1 MGRKTESLAYPTNPL
16 AAIRELQDLDAPESG
31 GHEAEANAESSAT
44 TPPVAQTGSSEV
56 TNAAGSERRVGVAPR
71 RRQRLA
77 NATSGAGAADARP
90 DPVREAVLGMLSSP
104 YSGEVGQGPFTTT
117 TVKIPTEVWERLGW
131 VASLTGQA
139 KQEIIA
145 EALKEYLVKV
155 SKDR

>member
-1 MGRKTESLAYPTNPL
+1 MGRKTESLAYPSNPL

-31 GHEAEANAESSAT
+31 DQGARDNAGSSAT
-44 TPPVAQTGSSEV
+44 APAVAQTEGSEV
-56 TNAAGSERRVGVAPR
+56 ANATRSERRHAVAPQR
-71 RRQRLA
+71 RKKVP
-77 NATSGAGAADARP
+77 NAASSATAADAPP

-104 YSGEVGQGPFTTT
+104 YSGEVNQGPFTTT

-145 EALKEYLVKV
+145 EALKEHLVKV
-155 SKDR
+155 SKGR